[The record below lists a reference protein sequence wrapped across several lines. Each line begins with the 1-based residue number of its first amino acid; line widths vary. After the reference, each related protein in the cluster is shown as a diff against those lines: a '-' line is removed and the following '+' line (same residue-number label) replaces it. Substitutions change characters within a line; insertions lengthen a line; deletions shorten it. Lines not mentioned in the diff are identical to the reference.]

1 VHADEARSEAL
12 LFHPDRARA
21 DYRGRPFRGA
31 GLPSLPRRYA
41 QAIAW
46 KRGRLSWAGS
56 VAGPLAAARA
66 EALGEAAAGP
76 PRVLLRV
83 DEFPHAAGFDPA
95 GRFGTEG
102 FRRFHAVLAEAGV
115 PYLLAITPRVS
126 RDYLDPEVTES
137 RPLADE
143 EVETLRRLAAEGV
156 TFALHG
162 ADHRTRQANPRRHS
176 EFCGLDLGATAAR
189 LDGALATFAELGLR
203 TPVFVPPFN
212 RFDARQYPLL
222 AERFEV
228 VCGGPESI
236 RLVGFGP
243 GPAWR
248 GDAVYLPSYAPLYE
262 KAAVVAPEVERL
274 TASGAAIWAP
284 ATLHW
289 GWETDDDFA
298 ALGRLARLLAGCAR
312 DWEEFLSA
320 VAATRDEG
328 RALSPLPP
336 GPSPAS

>member
-12 LFHPDRARA
+12 LFYPDRPRA
-21 DYRGRPFRGA
+21 DYRGRPFRRA
-31 GLPSLPRRYA
+31 GLPPLPRRYA

-46 KRGRLSWAGS
+46 KRGRLSWAES
-56 VAGPLAAARA
+56 VAAPLAAARA

-83 DEFPHAAGFDPA
+83 DEFPHAAGFEPA
-95 GRFGTEG
+95 GRFDTER
-102 FRRFHAVLAEAGV
+102 FRRFHAVLAEAGI

-126 RDYLDPEVTES
+126 RDYLDPAVGES
-137 RPLADE
+137 RPLADG
-143 EVETLRRLAAEGV
+143 EVETMRRLAGEGV
-156 TFALHG
+156 VFALHG
-162 ADHRTRQANPRRHS
+162 ADHRTRQESPRRHS
-176 EFCGLDLGATAAR
+176 EFCGLDLGATAER
-189 LDGALATFAELGLR
+189 LDGALATFAELGLP

-212 RFDARQYPLL
+212 RFDARQSDLL
-222 AERFEV
+222 AARFEV

-243 GPAWR
+243 GPVWR

-274 TASGAAIWAP
+274 ADRGAAIWAP
-284 ATLHW
+284 TTLHW

-298 ALGRLARLLAGCAR
+298 ALARLARLLAGYGR
-312 DWEEFLSA
+312 SWDDFLGA
-320 VAATRDEG
+320 VAATRERG
-328 RALSPLPP
+328 AAVSPLPP
-336 GPSPAS
+336 GPSSAS

>member
-1 VHADEARSEAL
+1 MLDRPPVPQGVAERDRDRRVVAR
-12 LFHPDRARA
+12 P
-21 DYRGRPFRGA
+21 
-31 GLPSLPRRYA
+31 
-41 QAIAW
+41 
-46 KRGRLSWAGS
+46 
-56 VAGPLAAARA
+56 A
-66 EALGEAAAGP
+66 E
-76 PRVLLRV
+76 
-83 DEFPHAAGFDPA
+83 
-95 GRFGTEG
+95 
-102 FRRFHAVLAEAGV
+102 
-115 PYLLAITPRVS
+115 
-126 RDYLDPEVTES
+126 
-137 RPLADE
+137 
-143 EVETLRRLAAEGV
+143 
-156 TFALHG
+156 
-162 ADHRTRQANPRRHS
+162 
-176 EFCGLDLGATAAR
+176 R
-189 LDGALATFAELGLR
+189 LDGALATFAELGLS

-274 TASGAAIWAP
+274 AERGAALWAP

-298 ALGRLARLLAGCAR
+298 ALAQLTRLLAGRAR
-312 DWEEFLSA
+312 GWEEFLGA
-320 VAATRDEG
+320 VAATRDGG
-328 RALSPLPP
+328 RAVSPLRP

>member
-1 VHADEARSEAL
+1 VQADEARSEAL
-12 LFHPDRARA
+12 LYYPDQPRA
-21 DYRGRPFRGA
+21 DRRRRPFRRA

-46 KRGRLSWAGS
+46 KRGRLSWAAS
-56 VAGPLAAARA
+56 VAGPLAAACA
-66 EALGEAAAGP
+66 EALGDAAAGP
-76 PRVLLRV
+76 PRILLRV

-95 GRFGTEG
+95 GHFNTDA

-126 RDYLDPEVTES
+126 REYLDPTVSES
-137 RPLADE
+137 RPLTDE
-143 EVETLRRLAAEGV
+143 EVETMRRLTGEGV
-156 TFALHG
+156 VFALHG

-176 EFCGLDLGATAAR
+176 EFCGLSLEETAER
-189 LDGALATFAELGLR
+189 LDGALATFADLGLA

-243 GPAWR
+243 GPVWR
-248 GDAVYLPSYAPLYE
+248 GGAVYLPSYSPLYE
-262 KAAVVAPEVERL
+262 KAAVVGPEVQRL
-274 TASGAAIWAP
+274 KDRGAAIWAP

-289 GWETDDDFA
+289 GWEADDDFS
-298 ALGRLARLLAGCAR
+298 ALGKLARLLAGCAR
-312 DWEEFLSA
+312 GWEEFLA
-320 VAATRDEG
+320 AIAATRDDG
-328 RALSPLPP
+328 PALSPLRP